1 MNTIWVEGL
10 VTIYFLHSIRLL
22 EELCASDSENCK
34 KFVAAKRQEILSFLL
49 KSLKKTKVTNR
60 GARLRCLFRMVKLLP
75 KDQIDAVKTIIPET
89 IICCKDINQ
98 NTRAYA
104 FKMLEEVFN
113 ICRVSTETSVTF
125 FLTKK
130 KFLFWSPC

>member
-1 MNTIWVEGL
+1 MKDLLRFTLYIL
-10 VTIYFLHSIRLL
+10 FRLL

-113 ICRVSTETSVTF
+113 ICRVSTKTSVTF
-125 FLTKK
+125 FLT
-130 KFLFWSPC
+130 

>member
-1 MNTIWVEGL
+1 M
-10 VTIYFLHSIRLL
+10 
-22 EELCASDSENCK
+22 EELCASDADTCK
-34 KFVAAKRQEILSFLL
+34 RFVAEKRKDILSFLL

-75 KDQIDAVKTIIPET
+75 KNQIDAVKSIVPET

-104 FKMLEEVFN
+104 FKMLEEIFI
-113 ICRVSTETSVTF
+113 ICRVSRTS
-125 FLTKK
+125 TKK
-130 KFLFWSPC
+130 KKITHF